1 MSKPLEL
8 TVHPKRLVDSGFHR
22 VEADGSFSALRVE
35 EWLIDGVWV
44 RGPFRTHKRL
54 TDAELAADYWGVR
67 ATLEGG
73 LITSHDLTVPWRN
86 ECAAIRDSMT
96 PAGQRIRE
104 QVDTL
109 LRFATLPHYD
119 EATA

>member
-1 MSKPLEL
+1 MSKPFEL
-8 TVHPKRLVDSGFHR
+8 TIFEKEPGRYGREPLYNSPDGFWAYAASHVDGYAANKH
-22 VEADGSFSALRVE
+22 
-35 EWLIDGVWV
+35 
-44 RGPFRTHKRL
+44 L
-54 TDAELAADYWGVR
+54 TDAELAAEYWGVR

-73 LITSHDLTVPWRN
+73 LITSHDLTVPWRSN
-86 ECAAIRDSMT
+86 CAAIRDSMT

-119 EATA
+119 EDQP